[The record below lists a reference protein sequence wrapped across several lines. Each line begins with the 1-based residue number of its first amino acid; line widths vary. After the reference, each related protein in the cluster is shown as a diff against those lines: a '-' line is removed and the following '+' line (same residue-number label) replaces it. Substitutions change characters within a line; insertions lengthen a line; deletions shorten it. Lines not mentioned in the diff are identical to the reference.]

1 VAKGEKTIR
10 KKYGKDIRRKE
21 AALLA
26 ASKKRLEEL
35 HQSIKT
41 FEARKK
47 DIDKT
52 IRKIDATMASIKKQ
66 VAKAIRS
73 FGWLKKTTRKKK

>member
-1 VAKGEKTIR
+1 MR
-10 KKYGKDIRRKE
+10 KKYGKDLRRKE
-21 AALLA
+21 AALLV

-73 FGWLKKTTRKKK
+73 FGWLKKTTRKRK

>member
-1 VAKGEKTIR
+1 MR
-10 KKYGKDIRRKE
+10 KKSSKNVRRKE
-21 AALLA
+21 TALLA
-26 ASKKRLEEL
+26 ASKKRLDEL

-66 VAKAIRS
+66 VARVIRS
-73 FGWLKKTTRKKK
+73 FGSLKKTTKKRK